1 MSCQDECLQ
10 HPQFVDMT
18 GRKFGRL
25 LILGLG
31 EKRGSRLL
39 WRVRCDCGT
48 EKQSGGG
55 DIRSGKIISCGCWKR
70 EKARA
75 AGDRTRT
82 HGMSGTSTH
91 NIWDT
96 MIQRCHNPNR
106 KDYQRYG
113 GIGITVCDRWRN
125 SFEHFLADM
134 GERPTGLS
142 IDRRDGTKG
151 YSPDNCRWATNVE
164 QARNSKSARLVT
176 IAGKTKCV
184 TEWLVD
190 IGLSDTAYQSRRHRG
205 WDDARA
211 LTTPPDQRFNWHKRS
226 RT

>member
-55 DIRSGKIISCGCWKR
+55 DIRSGKIISCGCWK
-70 EKARA
+70 
-75 AGDRTRT
+75 
-82 HGMSGTSTH
+82 
-91 NIWDT
+91 
-96 MIQRCHNPNR
+96 
-106 KDYQRYG
+106 
-113 GIGITVCDRWRN
+113 
-125 SFEHFLADM
+125 
-134 GERPTGLS
+134 
-142 IDRRDGTKG
+142 
-151 YSPDNCRWATNVE
+151 PDNCRWATNVE